1 MKVALYARVSTEVQD
16 PEVQLAALRAH
27 VANRGWEI
35 VEEFV
40 DRGFSGAKER
50 RPALDRLMRAA
61 WNGQFQAVLV
71 WRFDRFARSVKH
83 LVTALETFR
92 TMKVDFISLQ
102 EQFDTATPIG
112 QAMFTII
119 GAMAQLER
127 DIIRERVTAGLERA
141 KALGK
146 KLGRP
151 CVPANIETIRQLR
164 LDGHSLGAIARR
176 LRFSRATLRRR
187 LREAGA
193 RVEADAP

>member
-1 MKVALYARVSTEVQD
+1 MKVALYARVSTETQD
-16 PEVQLAALRAH
+16 PELQLAALRAH
-27 VANRGWEI
+27 VANRGWQI
-35 VEEFV
+35 LEEFV
-40 DRGFSGAKER
+40 DRGFSGARER
-50 RPALDRLMRAA
+50 RPALDRLMRGA
-61 WNGQFQAVLV
+61 WAGQFQAVLV

-127 DIIRERVTAGLERA
+127 DIIRERVTAGLEHA
-141 KALGK
+141 KARGK

-151 CVPANIETIRQLR
+151 CVQVDVETIRQLR

-176 LRFSRATLRRR
+176 VRCSRATLRRR
-187 LREAGA
+187 LRAAGA
-193 RVEADAP
+193 PVEADAP

>member
-1 MKVALYARVSTEVQD
+1 MKVALYARVSTESQD
-16 PEVQLAALRAH
+16 PEVQLVALRAH
-27 VANRGWEI
+27 VANRGWQLA
-35 VEEFV
+35 EEFV
-40 DRGFSGAKER
+40 DRGFSGARER

-61 WNGQFQAVLV
+61 WNGRFQAVLV

-92 TMKVDFISLQ
+92 TMKVEFISLQ

-112 QAMFTII
+112 RAMFTII

-141 KALGK
+141 RARGK

-151 CVPANIETIRQLR
+151 CVGVDLEAVCQLR
-164 LDGHSLGAIARR
+164 RDGHSLGAIARR
-176 LRFSRATLRRR
+176 LRCSRATLRRR
-187 LREAGA
+187 LAAAGL
-193 RVEADAP
+193 RVEADAS